1 MMAGDRGGGRFVAGR
16 PSEIGSSRTWRP
28 YLYVHTHIRRH
39 AQRNRYGPQK
49 GEQSVPRTP
58 RVSHHSLRVC
68 HQHTRAG
75 PPIGGVAPNSWFRP
89 PGGRS
94 IPAATAGTG
103 RSSLALAGPAG
114 IEVLLSGASRTRAG
128 TKVAYRRWPPA
139 RRETSRALLIRR
151 TLRGTVQR
159 RLAGRGTRGTP
170 SFGLRTGTPD
180 VSNF

>member
-1 MMAGDRGGGRFVAGR
+1 MYTHTYAGTHNEIATGPRRGNKVY
-16 PSEIGSSRTWRP
+16 SEHHVFRTT
-28 YLYVHTHIRRH
+28 VFGCVTSTHGQGH
-39 AQRNRYGPQK
+39 
-49 GEQSVPRTP
+49 
-58 RVSHHSLRVC
+58 L
-68 HQHTRAG
+68 
-75 PPIGGVAPNSWFRP
+75 GGVAPNSWFRP